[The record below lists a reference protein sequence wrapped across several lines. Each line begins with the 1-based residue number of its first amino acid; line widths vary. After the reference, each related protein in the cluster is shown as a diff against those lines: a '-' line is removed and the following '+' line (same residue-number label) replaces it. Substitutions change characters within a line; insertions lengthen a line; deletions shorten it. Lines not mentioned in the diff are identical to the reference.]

1 MSDFDTL
8 AEIVRERLGQES
20 GEALLLDLCRAL
32 NGRRV
37 YIPRYPAPRSD
48 PGGSV
53 EEIRER
59 YRVSRSTGYSWVNRW
74 RA

>member
-8 AEIVRERLGQES
+8 ARIVCERLGKEPGES
-20 GEALLLDLCRAL
+20 LLLEVCRAL

-37 YIPRYPAPRSD
+37 YIPRYPVPRSD

-53 EEIRER
+53 DEIQER